1 MRTFSKIFTVTLI
14 MLAMA
19 ACSNKVAQS
28 KKYFRIPVPV
38 STTSEQTELKN
49 ITLVI
54 KRPKALSILGGR
66 PMVATQDDESLV
78 QLSHH
83 FWIESPKVMLQDI
96 LKNWAAKRWQSV
108 SYQTP
113 NSEPYQI
120 LDSRIISFE
129 KRQGK
134 AKIAIEFTLYNEDYQ
149 IIYDQQFEQTQVLEG
164 DGYRAFSKAVGK
176 AIATIL
182 DQLSQ
187 QL

>member
-1 MRTFSKIFTVTLI
+1 MKTISKTFTIIFILLTIT
-14 MLAMA
+14 

-28 KKYFRIPVPV
+28 KKYFRIPV
-38 STTSEQTELKN
+38 STTSEQTELKD

-83 FWIESPKVMLQDI
+83 YWIESPKVMLQDI
-96 LKNWAAKRWQSV
+96 LKNWAAKHWQSV

-129 KRQGK
+129 KRQNQ
-134 AKIAIEFTLYNEDYQ
+134 AKIAIEFILYNEDYQ
-149 IIYDQQFEQTQVLEG
+149 IIYDQQFEHSQNMEG
-164 DGYRAFSKAVGK
+164 DGFRAFSKAVGK
-176 AIATIL
+176 AIEAIL
-182 DQLSQ
+182 AELSGQL
-187 QL
+187 